1 MLLPFL
7 QLNILYSS
15 EGEIAG
21 LAELDPHRV
30 GGFHSTSTAGMIWL
44 RAEDKNQQFFVVKGQ
59 NEGYLEG
66 QIFIMPRLFLLRN
79 GKLGVKP
86 VIYRVTLKPHNE
98 ISIIEDSCLLK
109 RLLTGIK

>member
-7 QLNILYSS
+7 QLNILHSS

-30 GGFHSTSTAGMIWL
+30 GGFHTSTAEMIWL
-44 RAEDKNQQFFVVKGQ
+44 RAEDKKQQVFVVKGE
-59 NEGYLEG
+59 NEGYLERRM
-66 QIFIMPRLFLLRN
+66 FIMPRLFLLRN

-86 VIYRVTLKPHNE
+86 VIYRVTLKPRNE